1 LKLVIDGKGS
11 AVMRFL
17 ALAAALAV
25 LSLTLPAASRADNN
39 GYFTDPSG
47 DNQGGYGLA
56 PDISFVAITTKDA
69 GQVRVQVGLYD
80 PGSRLAD
87 GQGVGIFIDW
97 DANAKT
103 GDPKLNG
110 IDSEEFAFGSA
121 SGQPTF
127 QLCDYSDRWTCSG
140 LKAGEASDKPTGTS
154 LAHVLT
160 FSTSQSN
167 WFHIKVFVV
176 AYKNQAGQLYSDRAP
191 DSGSYSFNV
200 GADPDGDGYSGQ
212 GDACPTVPAGKVDL
226 NKNGCPDRL
235 PVPKYVYGVTGAAGG
250 LLLSSFQ
257 ILNAPNGTTAT
268 VRLPGR
274 SLHRAG
280 SGALAGMAGRTL
292 RVGSSLTILYSHPQ
306 RPGRFVV
313 LRVTPHGLKTVTS
326 GCTQIGSTRKL
337 SRCPAS

>member
-1 LKLVIDGKGS
+1 
-11 AVMRFL
+11 MRFL

-25 LSLTLPAASRADNN
+25 LSLTLPAASGADND

-56 PDISFVAITTKDA
+56 PDISFVDVTTKDA

-87 GQGVGIFIDW
+87 GQTVGIFIDW

-110 IDSEEFAFGSA
+110 VDSEEFAFGAA
-121 SGQPTF
+121 SGQPRF
-127 QLCDYSDRWTCSG
+127 QLCDYTDRWTCSG
-140 LKAGEASDKPTGTS
+140 LKEGEASDKPTTGTS

-160 FSTSQSN
+160 FNTLQSN
-167 WFHIKVFVV
+167 WFQIKLFVF
-176 AYKNQAGQLYSDRAP
+176 ASKTQAGQLYTDVAP
-191 DSGSYSFNV
+191 DSASYSFNV
-200 GADPDGDGYSGQ
+200 DADPDGDGYSGQ
-212 GDACPTVPAGKVDL
+212 GDKCPADAAGKVDL

-235 PVPKYVYGVTGAAGG
+235 PAPKYVYAVTGASGG
-250 LLLSSFQ
+250 LLFSSFQ
-257 ILNAPNGTTAT
+257 VLNAPSGTTAT

-280 SGALAGMAGRTL
+280 SGALAGMSGRTL
-292 RVGSSLTILYSHPQ
+292 RLGSSLTILYSHPQ
-306 RPGRFVV
+306 RPGSFVV
-313 LRVTPHGLKTVTS
+313 LRVTPHGLKTVSS
-326 GCTQIGSTRKL
+326 GCTHIGSTRRL